1 MHAVQFKKF
10 LGRALFLFAVSA
22 VFILC
27 PASPGISGEY
37 KALEGVKGIK
47 AVFDFTLGEPGSANV
62 VFGAVKDL
70 NNNQSTRSLSEPPK
84 VVVVFHGP
92 AVHLISTDLEYVD
105 ESEKK
110 EIERFVGSIREM
122 KKDGVTFEVCEY
134 ALKVAEVDPAT
145 IIPEVE
151 HVGNGFISVVGYQAQ
166 GYSVVDVP

>member
-1 MHAVQFKKF
+1 MNGSQLKRF
-10 LGRALFLFAVSA
+10 LGRIFFFTAASA

-27 PASPGISGEY
+27 TASSGFSGEY
-37 KALEGVKGIK
+37 KALDGVKGVK
-47 AVFDFTLGEPGSANV
+47 AVFDFTLGEPDSANV

-70 NNNQSTRSLSEPPK
+70 NQNKSTRSLSEPPK

-92 AVHLISTDLEYVD
+92 AVHLISTDLEYFD
-105 ESEKK
+105 DSEKK
-110 EIERFVGSIREM
+110 EIERFVQFIREM
-122 KKDGVTFEVCEY
+122 KKNGVTFEVCEY
-134 ALKVAEVDPAT
+134 ALKMAEVDPAT